1 MQTNITLTND
11 DDFIFIAHFITYT
24 LNVLNTENGDV
35 QVYNAGK
42 TQSRT
47 NQHLLTLAC
56 VNKKALRVLIK
67 CFTTVNR
74 CRK

>member
-1 MQTNITLTND
+1 MQANITLTND

-35 QVYNAGK
+35 KPVQVYNAGK

-47 NQHLLTLAC
+47 NQHLLSLAC
-56 VNKKALRVLIK
+56 VNKKALRV
-67 CFTTVNR
+67 
-74 CRK
+74 